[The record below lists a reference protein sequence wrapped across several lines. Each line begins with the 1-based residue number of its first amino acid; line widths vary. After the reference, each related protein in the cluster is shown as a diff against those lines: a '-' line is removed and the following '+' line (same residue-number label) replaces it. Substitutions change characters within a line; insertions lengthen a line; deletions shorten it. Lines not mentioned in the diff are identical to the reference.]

1 LVVEALAYQ
10 TYNNL
15 ASIQLKHNLVDMV
28 LDTSRLFV
36 ELVSLG
42 FQMALEEV
50 VRSLVLI
57 GRWLILHLNRNQV
70 RDHCQNRNRNLQ
82 NLR

>member
-1 LVVEALAYQ
+1 
-10 TYNNL
+10 
-15 ASIQLKHNLVDMV
+15 MV
-28 LDTSRLFV
+28 LDISRLFV

-57 GRWLILHLNRNQV
+57 GRWLILHLNQNQV
-70 RDHCQNRNRNLQ
+70 RHHCQNRNQNLQ